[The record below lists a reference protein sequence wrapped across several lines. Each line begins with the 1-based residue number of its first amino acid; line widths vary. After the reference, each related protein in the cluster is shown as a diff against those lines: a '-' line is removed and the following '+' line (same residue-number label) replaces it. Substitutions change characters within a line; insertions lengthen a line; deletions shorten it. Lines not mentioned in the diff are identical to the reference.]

1 MTDVA
6 AHAQPHMPSSPAARR
21 RLAYFL
27 FALAPALWSAN
38 QIVARWSAD
47 WFPPNQ
53 LALYRWMIAAV
64 PMAAISGAALWAAR
78 DAVRREWKDLL
89 VLGAI
94 GMWICGTFVY
104 IGARTTTATNIGL
117 IYAGSPVMMILVSAA
132 FYGERLTRVQAF
144 GAALAL
150 LGVVAIVTR
159 GEPTVLTTLSFSVGD
174 LWILTAATGWA
185 VYSLL
190 LRHRPTALDPSA
202 RLLAITLGGV
212 LVLLPFSAVE
222 MAAVGLPP
230 PTWQSWAA
238 ALIAGL
244 LPGFGAYQAYSWLLR
259 ELGTARTGLL
269 LYLIPLY
276 NAVLAWVI
284 LGEGVRWYH
293 ALGAA
298 LVLPGVYLANRKA

>member
-1 MTDVA
+1 
-6 AHAQPHMPSSPAARR
+6 MPSSPAARR

-27 FALAPALWSAN
+27 FFLAPALWSSN

-53 LALYRWMIAAV
+53 LALYRWAIAAV
-64 PMAAISGAALWAAR
+64 PMAAFSGAALWAAR

-89 VLGAI
+89 VLGAL

-117 IYAGSPVMMILVSAA
+117 IYAGSPVLMILVSAA
-132 FYGERLTRVQAF
+132 VYGERLTRVQAL
-144 GAALAL
+144 GAAIALA
-150 LGVVAIVTR
+150 GVVAIVTR
-159 GEPTVLTTLSFSVGD
+159 ADLDVLATMSFSVGD

-190 LRHRPTALDPSA
+190 LRHRETALDPSA

-222 MAAVGLPP
+222 MATVGLPP
-230 PTWQSWAA
+230 ATWRAAAA

-276 NAVLAWVI
+276 NAVLAWAI

-298 LVLPGVYLANRKA
+298 LVLPGVYLANRRA

>member
-64 PMAAISGAALWAAR
+64 PMAAIGGAALWAAR

-132 FYGERLTRVQAF
+132 FYGERLDTRA
-144 GAALAL
+144 GARRRARAARRGGDRHPRRADGADDPVV
-150 LGVVAIVTR
+150 LGRRSVDPHR
-159 GEPTVLTTLSFSVGD
+159 GD
-174 LWILTAATGWA
+174 
-185 VYSLL
+185 
-190 LRHRPTALDPSA
+190 R
-202 RLLAITLGGV
+202 LGGV
-212 LVLLPFSAVE
+212 L
-222 MAAVGLPP
+222 
-230 PTWQSWAA
+230 AA
-238 ALIAGL
+238 AAAS
-244 LPGFGAYQAYSWLLR
+244 PDGARS
-259 ELGTARTGLL
+259 
-269 LYLIPLY
+269 
-276 NAVLAWVI
+276 V
-284 LGEGVRWYH
+284 
-293 ALGAA
+293 GAA
-298 LVLPGVYLANRKA
+298 CSRSRWAGSWCCCRFRRWRWPPSACRRRRGNRGRRR